1 VATAGGGTVERDP
14 AVVDRFEGGVGWIP
28 HPEETMERASHAL
41 ATTDRVWFVDP
52 IDAAGVDDLV
62 AGCGEVGGVVVLS
75 NHHARDA
82 DVFAERHDVP
92 VTLPDPM
99 TGVVKALSATSDSA

>member
-1 VATAGGGTVERDP
+1 
-14 AVVDRFEGGVGWIP
+14 
-28 HPEETMERASHAL
+28 MERASHAL
-41 ATTDRVWFVDP
+41 ATTDGVWLVDP

-92 VTLPDPM
+92 VTPPDPM
-99 TGVVKALSATSDSA
+99 TGVAKALSAPIDSA

>member
-1 VATAGGGTVERDP
+1 MPAKVTGPAPDP
-14 AVVDRFEGGVGWIP
+14 AVVDRAADGVGWIA

-41 ATTDRVWFVDP
+41 ATPAGVWLVDP
-52 IDAAGVDDLV
+52 LDAAGVGELV
-62 AGCGEVGGVVVLS
+62 ESLGEVAGVVVLS

-82 DVFAERHDVP
+82 DVFAERHDVL

-99 TGVVKALSATSDSA
+99 TGVAKALSATSDSA